1 MGTRAPVPAPGR
13 WSPACAM
20 SPNLVRHPDPR
31 RTTLFYILI
40 FGLLA
45 VVLVVAFARKWSQRN
60 NWPDDE

>member
-1 MGTRAPVPAPGR
+1 MTE
-13 WSPACAM
+13 
-20 SPNLVRHPDPR
+20 
-31 RTTLFYILI
+31 FYILI